1 MLTEQL
7 QAAIEALK
15 DLPPETQ
22 DRIAAALRD
31 LLRQPP
37 TGSDLIRP
45 DVIAAFEQAM
55 THSTAALDYLRD
67 K

>member
-7 QAAIEALK
+7 QSAIDALK
-15 DLPPETQ
+15 NLPPETQ
-22 DRIAAALRD
+22 DRIAAVLRD
-31 LLRQPP
+31 LLDQPP
-37 TGSDLIRP
+37 IGSDVVRLE
-45 DVIAAFEQAM
+45 VIAAFERAL

>member
-7 QAAIEALK
+7 QAAMDALK
-15 DLPPETQ
+15 ELPPETQ

-31 LLRQPP
+31 LLRQPRSGP
-37 TGSDLIRP
+37 DIVRP
-45 DVIAAFEQAM
+45 EVIAAFEQAM
-55 THSTAALDYLRD
+55 ANSTAALDYLRD